1 MLCIFEARLR
11 KIRHKSISR
20 WEDFVVG
27 AVFVELGTTRHF
39 LRILSVSG
47 GHKGGWPEWK
57 QSTE

>member
-1 MLCIFEARLR
+1 MHLKLDSVRLGTNQLADG
-11 KIRHKSISR
+11 KT
-20 WEDFVVG
+20 VVG
-27 AVFVELGTTRHF
+27 AVFVELDTTRRF